1 MIIGVQKFSIFF
13 YGYEADRPV
22 FWAGRADGWQL
33 NLQVCLTIV
42 VNKCVDLALLDYREL
57 QKL

>member
-42 VNKCVDLALLDYREL
+42 AETRIPFHPTLAVP
-57 QKL
+57 